1 MKNDTQNNADLF
13 EKYTFRSA
21 DIEKKLTD
29 LKSQSELSEIDVNTI
44 KELNEELRTINNWFN
59 KTA

>member
-1 MKNDTQNNADLF
+1 MKNDTLNNSDLF